1 MGAQLLI
8 GGKIDIGTVRQ
19 GLKVILGQNAGD
31 KGLSSQIQT
40 LIDRCDNALA
50 GVEVGAVPLGVSPGA
65 RVPESVP
72 ANVPASVPAN
82 VAADASGE
90 AANAAASTHEVSR
103 ELTENGVANAS
114 GSVEVAAG
122 RHTEPGQPSN
132 DTTGDFSQEEKSSD
146 GAGEEMKESD
156 VAESSSSSPSGEPQS
171 SPSSVPSETSEGDEE
186 KQQAE

>member
-65 RVPESVP
+65 RVPE
-72 ANVPASVPAN
+72 SVPAN